1 MSHTT
6 APERLAYD
14 DLATLEEM
22 YGDCLAA
29 GLNLTGSHPAAPP
42 PAASP
47 VRPAQP
53 AIEVPVETALMASAL
68 HLHLT

>member
-1 MSHTT
+1 MSQLT

-29 GLNLTGSHPAAPP
+29 GLNLKETHPASHPATS
-42 PAASP
+42 PA
-47 VRPAQP
+47 RPAPP

-68 HLHLT
+68 HLHLH

>member
-1 MSHTT
+1 MSQMT

-29 GLNLTGSHPAAPP
+29 GLNLPGTHPTAHPV
-42 PAASP
+42 ASA
-47 VRPAQP
+47 RPAPP

-68 HLHLT
+68 HLHLH

>member
-1 MSHTT
+1 MSQLT

-29 GLNLTGSHPAAPP
+29 GRNLPDTPSAHQADSPA
-42 PAASP
+42 
-47 VRPAQP
+47 RPATP

-68 HLHLT
+68 HLHLH

>member
-1 MSHTT
+1 MTV
-6 APERLAYD
+6 PERLAYD

-29 GLNLTGSHPAAPP
+29 GLNLPGAHPTDHPVSS
-42 PAASP
+42 PA
-47 VRPAQP
+47 RPAPP

-68 HLHLT
+68 HLHLH